1 MGRICKE
8 KRDKINIL
16 DHLDIHKRML
26 VAMSYNHEAAVL
38 CLAVRTKTTLRRE
51 VKRSERESPLNLSK

>member
-8 KRDKINIL
+8 KGTRL

-26 VAMSYNHEAAVL
+26 VAMSYNHEAALL

-51 VKRSERESPLNLSK
+51 VKRSERESPLNLAK